1 MQSQMSEPTIV
12 AGWESTSP
20 KENSA
25 DPTAQEA
32 AFRAVALRGKRIF
45 DLLFTVLISPLLAPF
60 FLVIPLA
67 IWWESGRPIFFRH
80 RRLGKGGRIFGI
92 WKFRSMIN
100 GADKVLEQLLD
111 NDPSTK
117 HEFARRF
124 KLRGDPRITVVG
136 HFLRRTSLDE
146 LPQVWNVLKGEMSW
160 VGPRPIVDEE
170 TSMYGPY
177 LTMLLSVNPG
187 VTGLWQVSG
196 RSDLS
201 YNQRVKLDM
210 QYIDRASL
218 WLDLKLILRTI
229 FAVITQNGAL

>member
-1 MQSQMSEPTIV
+1 MSQSTVFAEWAIPSQK
-12 AGWESTSP
+12 G
-20 KENSA
+20 KSA
-25 DPTAQEA
+25 TPPLHEA
-32 AFRAVALRGKRIF
+32 ALQRRALRGKRIF
-45 DLLFTVLISPLLAPF
+45 DLVFAVLISPLLAPF

-80 RRLGKGGRIFGI
+80 TRLGKGGRIFGM

-111 NDPSTK
+111 NDPSAK
-117 HEFARRF
+117 REFAKRF
-124 KLRGDPRITVVG
+124 KLRGDPRITRVG

-160 VGPRPIVDEE
+160 VGPRPIVDAE
-170 TSMYGPY
+170 THMYGPY
-177 LTMLLSVNPG
+177 LTILLSVNPG

-229 FAVITQNGAL
+229 FAVITQN